1 MKKADVVIVGTG
13 VAGLFCALNIPEDKN
28 VFMITK
34 DSIENNDSYLA
45 QGGISALKNKDDY
58 ESYFE
63 DTMRA
68 GHYEND
74 KKAVEVMIKSS
85 QDIIKELISY
95 GVDFDMEGD
104 SFSYTREGA
113 HSDFRI
119 LHHKDI
125 TGKEITSK
133 LIMAVNKRKN
143 ITVSEYSK
151 MVDIIE
157 ENNKCTGI
165 VYRKNGKTEVVKSKV
180 TILATGGIGG
190 VFENSTN
197 FPHLTADGIAVALKH
212 NIAIKDINYIQIH
225 PTTLYTK
232 QKGRRF
238 LISESV
244 RGEGAY
250 LLNKKGERFVNE
262 LLPRDIVSSAILNQM
277 EKDRSNYVY
286 ISVTHLKPDFVKSK
300 FPNIY
305 EKCLEEG
312 YDMTKEPIPV
322 TPAQH
327 YFMGGIKV
335 DTESRTSMKNLYASG
350 EVSCTGVHGA
360 NRLAS
365 NSLLESLVF
374 AKRGVIDFMS
384 YIDDV
389 KISDFI
395 PDLSVY
401 EYDEKI
407 DEEYKNIVL
416 DEIKRKDVEF
426 YDKWCKHVG

>member
-1 MKKADVVIVGTG
+1 
-13 VAGLFCALNIPEDKN
+13 
-28 VFMITK
+28 
-34 DSIENNDSYLA
+34 
-45 QGGISALKNKDDY
+45 
-58 ESYFE
+58 
-63 DTMRA
+63 
-68 GHYEND
+68 
-74 KKAVEVMIKSS
+74 
-85 QDIIKELISY
+85 
-95 GVDFDMEGD
+95 
-104 SFSYTREGA
+104 
-113 HSDFRI
+113 
-119 LHHKDI
+119 
-125 TGKEITSK
+125 
-133 LIMAVNKRKN
+133 
-143 ITVSEYSK
+143 

-165 VYRKNGKTEVVKSKV
+165 VYRKNDKTEVVKSKV
-180 TILATGGIGG
+180 TIFATGGIGG

-212 NIAIKDINYIQIH
+212 NIDIKDINYIQIH
-225 PTTLYTK
+225 HTTLYTK

-277 EKDRSNYVY
+277 EKDRSDYVY
-286 ISVTHLKPDFVKSK
+286 ISVTHLEPDFVKSK

-384 YIDDV
+384 YIDDIE
-389 KISDFI
+389 ISDFI
-395 PDLSVY
+395 PDLAIY